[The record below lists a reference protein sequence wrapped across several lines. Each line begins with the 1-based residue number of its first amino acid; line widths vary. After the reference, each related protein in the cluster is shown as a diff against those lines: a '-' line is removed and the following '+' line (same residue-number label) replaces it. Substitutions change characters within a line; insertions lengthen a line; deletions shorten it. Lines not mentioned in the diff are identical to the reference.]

1 MELSAADAWCHACSW
16 LGGATFSLLCLC
28 KLAGKLWLCV
38 QVDLCAL
45 SLEALF
51 VVLRLVFQPGG
62 WAWWDLAFLA
72 LKSFTISAALLA
84 HAW

>member
-1 MELSAADAWCHACSW
+1 MQVASRRRLSPAVPLNPDRDRW
-16 LGGATFSLLCLC
+16 LCL
-28 KLAGKLWLCV
+28 

-51 VVLRLVFQPGG
+51 VLLRLVFQPGG

-72 LKSFTISAALLA
+72 LKSFTISSALLA
-84 HAW
+84 RSW

>member
-1 MELSAADAWCHACSW
+1 MVPCMQLAWRRHLPPAV
-16 LGGATFSLLCLC
+16 SLQ
-28 KLAGKLWLCV
+28 AGRELWLCV
-38 QVDLCAL
+38 QVDVCAM

-72 LKSFTISAALLA
+72 LKNFTISAALLA
-84 HAW
+84 RTW